1 MNGEEEGKHEQGK
14 GEGNKNQARSARGSR
29 GGRYSRALDRGLAVV
44 ACFTAERPELGV
56 REVAGMLEM
65 SPTATH
71 RYLSALASQGYLEQD
86 VTSSKYRLSLG
97 AIDLGMAALSATGL
111 CMHARPYIE
120 ELGRRIGFT
129 VQIGVLDGSEVLL
142 VAALPGRRRDQREQ
156 GCEARVGVRLP
167 AYGTS
172 LGKVL
177 LASVAPDQQAG
188 LISEMDFKRYGP
200 KTIVSEQSLLAV
212 LDRVRRDGFAVEDE
226 EIAAGACAIAA
237 PVRDESGDVIA
248 AVNVVAQHGVVE
260 LSELVRW
267 CEGELLATAERI
279 SARLGWPGA
288 GQ

>member
-1 MNGEEEGKHEQGK
+1 VNGDEEGKDEQGK
-14 GEGNKNQARSARGSR
+14 GDGNPNQARSARGSR
-29 GGRYSRALDRGLAVV
+29 GGRYSRAFDRGLQVV

-71 RYLSALASQGYLEQD
+71 RYLSALASQGYLEQEPA
-86 VTSSKYRLSLG
+86 SSKYRLSLG

-120 ELGRRIGFT
+120 ELARRTGFT
-129 VQIGVLDGSEVLL
+129 VQIGVLDGPEVLL
-142 VAALPGRRRDQREQ
+142 VAALAGKRRDQREP
-156 GCEARVGVRLP
+156 GCDARVGARLP
-167 AYGTS
+167 AYCTS

-177 LASVAPDQQAG
+177 LAYLPAERRGALVSDME
-188 LISEMDFKRYGP
+188 LKRYRPG
-200 KTIVSEQSLLAV
+200 TVTSEPDLRAV
-212 LDRVRRDGFAVEDE
+212 LARVLEDGSASSE
-226 EIAAGACAIAA
+226 EELAAGACAIAA

-260 LSELVRW
+260 CSELVRW

-279 SARLGWPGA
+279 STRLGWQGA